1 MFALLA
7 CFYYAYSCKEMSV
20 LQCLKVVC
28 QDMFFSR
35 SQSTATVQSLIG
47 QPATNSR
54 RALEQ
59 ALAPLAR
66 IPDEKTN
73 LVGELV
79 AMKVDEP
86 FKSEFSSQV
95 GKKQN
100 TYF

>member
-1 MFALLA
+1 
-7 CFYYAYSCKEMSV
+7 
-20 LQCLKVVC
+20 
-28 QDMFFSR
+28 MFFSR
-35 SQSTATVQSLIG
+35 SQSTTTTQSLIG

-66 IPDEKTN
+66 MPDEKTN

-86 FKSEFSSQV
+86 FRSEFSPQV
-95 GKKQN
+95 RKKQKRLYLFLFDRDEGV
-100 TYF
+100 TAF